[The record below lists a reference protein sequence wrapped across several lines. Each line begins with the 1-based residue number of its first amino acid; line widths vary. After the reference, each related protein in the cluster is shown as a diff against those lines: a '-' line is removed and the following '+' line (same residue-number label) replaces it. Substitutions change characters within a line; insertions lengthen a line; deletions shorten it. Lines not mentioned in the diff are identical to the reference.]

1 MKFRAKPVVR
11 KKAAS
16 GQTQTPRLV
25 MDTSGDSPLRRP
37 QCVSR
42 SDTRGGG
49 WGGGPGGHPDCKIPD
64 AFTLER
70 GSCWLPLV

>member
-1 MKFRAKPVVR
+1 MKFRAKPRVR

-16 GQTQTPRLV
+16 GQTQTLRLD
-25 MDTSGDSPLRRP
+25 MDTSRDSPLRRP
-37 QCVSR
+37 QCVGR

-49 WGGGPGGHPDCKIPD
+49 GCPGGHPDCKIPD

>member
-1 MKFRAKPVVR
+1 
-11 KKAAS
+11 
-16 GQTQTPRLV
+16 

-49 WGGGPGGHPDCKIPD
+49 GGEAQEGTQTAKSQMPSFWREAVVGCLWFEHKPQREMIVKASHLAPC
-64 AFTLER
+64 
-70 GSCWLPLV
+70 PLAKQL